1 MSNNE
6 EFYNEEFYNEESND
20 PSMQPPAKAAK
31 ISATGSVR
39 SETSSVHSN
48 ASDQSIPL
56 SRVSDNIATSYL
68 GFSTKFL
75 GERTQRLGSF
85 FKVDDDIPMDLLKSA
100 YVSIS
105 KAYQSY
111 GFPSA
116 GSNEAGISRAL
127 NAVLVDLVTHFRDRK
142 IELPALRLRAEK
154 WLRWKPQ
161 DQRQNGL
168 PARCR
173 FGTNHLLRHRG
184 EEHRV
189 QRRRW
194 LEAGLLVSKENMGR
208 GNPGGKLSFS
218 LSLAINLS
226 GHRIGIP

>member
-6 EFYNEEFYNEESND
+6 EINNEESND

-48 ASDQSIPL
+48 ASGQSIPL

-111 GFPSA
+111 GFPST

-127 NAVLVDLVTHFRDRK
+127 NAMLVDLVTHFRDRK

-154 WLRWKPQ
+154 WLRWK
-161 DQRQNGL
+161 
-168 PARCR
+168 
-173 FGTNHLLRHRG
+173 H
-184 EEHRV
+184 ES
-189 QRRRW
+189 RRISGKMDYQ
-194 LEAGLLVSKENMGR
+194 LGADSGPTTFFVIEVKNIEFSVVAGLKRAYLYLKRIWEEETQEVSF
-208 GNPGGKLSFS
+208 LS
-218 LSLAINLS
+218 LSL
-226 GHRIGIP
+226 PCY